1 MNKRNVI
8 IVVIVA
14 LVIAIGAFLRV
25 SRSPI
30 DSDMNGPSQ
39 DQGQEYA
46 TTTVSTAV
54 TTPVPKTTST
64 ISAPKTTSV
73 TILKDGSYLVSY
85 TDRGFVPATLEI
97 KAGKSVHFVNNS
109 NKAMSLTTTS
119 TESNVYGEFN
129 QSKTVGKGGT
139 YDFTFLQP
147 GIWNYVNRNNQ
158 GDKGVVVVK

>member
-1 MNKRNVI
+1 MNKRNAI
-8 IVVIVA
+8 IAVIVA
-14 LVIAIGAFLRV
+14 LVIVYGVFLRV
-25 SRSPI
+25 SRSPT
-30 DSDMNGPSQ
+30 SPDMNGPSQ
-39 DQGQEYA
+39 VQEQEYA
-46 TTTVSTAV
+46 TTTVSVPV
-54 TTPVPKTTST
+54 TTPVKKTTTVSQ
-64 ISAPKTTSV
+64 PKTTSV

-119 TESNVYGEFN
+119 AESNVYGEFN

-158 GDKGVVVVK
+158 GDQGVVVVK